1 MAVPDENVN
10 PMDHFKDNFGQ
21 NFGPKRGSEVKT
33 NSAVSFVSDMLD
45 IKEKFDPQMFN
56 SVAYRRTMSTLQEY
70 NDVEKGKPRK
80 NDVTPRF
87 YENSGIKY
95 IKENVTDKNDR
106 NEYVFGQIAC
116 EDKIKV
122 FPNCTSLNQS
132 GFSEH

>member
-87 YENSGIKY
+87 YENSGIKN
-95 IKENVTDKNDR
+95 IKDNELNPSFVSDCYRR
-106 NEYVFGQIAC
+106 NINLKFYQRYST
-116 EDKIKV
+116 
-122 FPNCTSLNQS
+122 NNQQCLDY
-132 GFSEH
+132 